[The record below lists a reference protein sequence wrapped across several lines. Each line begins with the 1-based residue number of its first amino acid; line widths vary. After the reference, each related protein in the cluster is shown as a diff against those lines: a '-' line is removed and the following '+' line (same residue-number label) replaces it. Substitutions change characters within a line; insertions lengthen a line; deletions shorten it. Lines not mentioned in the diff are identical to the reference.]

1 MVRRWATVAAL
12 LLSASS
18 AVAQGRIGLSVPGKD
33 AAPHTQV
40 LVLGTVHLSNAPKG
54 FRPESLTPLIERLAA
69 YKPQIITVEQIPGEA
84 CDMTARHPAIYAPED
99 MRPYCPDTS
108 KAKAATGLD
117 VPAAIAEI
125 KQTLEHWPA
134 QPTGTQRRHLAAL
147 FLAAND
153 DTSALVQWLQ
163 LPSVERHAG
172 EGLDDGLVK
181 ELDADIAANSEN
193 FLIAAP
199 LAARLGLQRVFPVDD
214 HTGDNADVADGA
226 GYGKAIQRAWEGVAA
241 ARRPIDEKESSLWK
255 SGQMLALYRYINRPE
270 VQRTSIDSD
279 FGAALGDTSPEHY
292 GQIYVA
298 AWETRNLRMVA
309 NVHAAFRER
318 PGARVLSVVGSSH
331 KSWFDSLL
339 GQMQHVDIVD
349 VEQVLK

>member
-1 MVRRWATVAAL
+1 MTKHWSAFAGL
-12 LLSASS
+12 LLLAGSVS
-18 AVAQGRIGLSVPGKD
+18 AQGRVELSVPGKGTS
-33 AAPHTQV
+33 PHTRV

-54 FRPESLTPLIERLAA
+54 FTPESMTSVVDRLAA

-125 KQTLEHWPA
+125 RHTLKDWPA
-134 QPTGTQRRHLAAL
+134 QPSAAQRRHLAAL
-147 FLAAND
+147 FMAAND

-163 LPSVERHAG
+163 LPAAERHAG
-172 EGLDDGLVK
+172 EGLDEGLVK
-181 ELDADIAANSEN
+181 ELDADITANSEN

-214 HTGDNADVADGA
+214 HTGDNADIADGA
-226 GYGKAIQRAWEGVAA
+226 AYGKAIQQAWDRAA
-241 ARRPIDEKESSLWK
+241 AAMHPINDKESELWK
-255 SGQMLALYRYINRPE
+255 SGQMLALYRYVNRPDI
-270 VQRTSIDSD
+270 QRTMIDSD
-279 FGAALGDTSPEHY
+279 FGVALGDTSSQHY

-309 NVHAAFRER
+309 NVHAAFREQ
-318 PGARVLSVVGSSH
+318 PGARVLCVVGSSH
-331 KSWFDSLL
+331 KSWFDGLL
-339 GQMQHVDIVD
+339 GQMENVDIVD
-349 VEQVLK
+349 VERVLK